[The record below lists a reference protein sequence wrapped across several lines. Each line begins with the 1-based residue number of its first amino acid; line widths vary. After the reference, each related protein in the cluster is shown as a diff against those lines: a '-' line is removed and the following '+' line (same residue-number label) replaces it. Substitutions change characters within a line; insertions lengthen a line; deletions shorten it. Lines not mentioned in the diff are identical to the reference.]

1 MKKVSVIIPVY
12 KAEYFLD
19 KCVSSIINQTYEN
32 LEIILVDDG
41 TPDNS
46 PKMCDEWAKK
56 DKRIKVIHKENGGA
70 SSARNKGLEDCTGDY
85 IYFCDSD
92 DFIEINCIEK
102 LVDKIKDNDVVIM
115 GYNKVNGDKI
125 TAKVYNDK
133 LSQNEFISEII
144 HEWDFG
150 LLWNKLYKKEFIKS
164 KFNEKFKIREDL
176 LFNSEYFKN
185 VKKIGLINEPLY
197 NYIDNPNSLTKGA
210 KTIPFEQLKT
220 IHLNMLELLNQI
232 DESIVPHQNATYL
245 KSFINILKPFVY
257 SKLKKEDK
265 ELVFN
270 YLEDDTIKESF
281 KNYKTINLKESIFI
295 FLLKHKK
302 IKLLLF
308 FIKLMR

>member
-19 KCVSSIINQTYEN
+19 KCVNSIINQTYEN

-41 TPDNS
+41 SPDNS
-46 PKMCDEWAKK
+46 PKMCDEWAQK

-70 SSARNKGLEDCTGDY
+70 SSARNEGLEECTGDY

>member
-19 KCVSSIINQTYEN
+19 KCVNSIINQTYEN

-41 TPDNS
+41 SPDNS

-265 ELVFN
+265 EVVFN

-302 IKLLLF
+302 INLLLF
-308 FIKLMR
+308 FIK

>member
-19 KCVSSIINQTYEN
+19 KCVNSIINQTYEN

-41 TPDNS
+41 SPDNS
-46 PKMCDEWAKK
+46 PKMCDEWAQK

>member
-41 TPDNS
+41 SPDNS
-46 PKMCDEWAKK
+46 PKMCDEWAQK

>member
-19 KCVSSIINQTYEN
+19 KCVNSIINQTYEN

-41 TPDNS
+41 SPDNS